1 MKDKKHQKKKKL
13 RLKRKLRIRGI
24 ITGTADRPRL
34 TVYRSQKH
42 IYAQL
47 VDDTAGNT
55 IAGISTL
62 SPAIKTSIEKAKEK
76 EKEKE
81 KGKVGLSFLV
91 GNELAKK
98 ALDLKINTVVFDRN
112 GFIYHGRVKAVAD
125 GARKGGLKF

>member
-13 RLKRKLRIRGI
+13 RLKRKLRIRGT

-62 SPAIKTSIEKAKEK
+62 SPALKTSIEKA
-76 EKEKE
+76 KE

>member
-1 MKDKKHQKKKKL
+1 MKDKRHQKKQKI
-13 RLKRKLRIRGI
+13 RNKRKLRIRGI
-24 ITGTADRPRL
+24 VEGTAERPRL

-47 VDDTAGNT
+47 VDDSAGKT
-55 IAGISTL
+55 ITGLSTL
-62 SPAIKTSIEKAKEK
+62 TPSLKTAVDKT
-76 EKEKE
+76 KE
-81 KGKVGLSFLV
+81 KGRVELGFLV

-98 ALDLKINTVVFDRN
+98 AADLKIKSVVFDRN